1 MRRDAGDH
9 LADDER
15 GIQDRPDRERRPEIR
30 RRMAVPGAVG
40 MAVMVMAGMG
50 VMSMM
55 IVRHG

>member
-1 MRRDAGDH
+1 
-9 LADDER
+9 
-15 GIQDRPDRERRPEIR
+15 
-30 RRMAVPGAVG
+30 MAVPGAVG